1 MADETVDRVLVEE
14 IRLQISKREDDLKK
28 IETITFFRH
37 PDDQR
42 DAILSI
48 RSGAGG
54 TDAMDWTEQLERMYY
69 RWLTDLGFDVEI
81 VDRMTGSEAGIH
93 HSEIEVRG
101 PYAYGHLLS
110 EIGVHRVCHISD
122 FDANHKKQTSFAA
135 VDAVPRHPE
144 VTVDLKDADLDIETF
159 CSGGP
164 GGQNVNKVASAVR
177 IRHLPTGLM
186 AKCQSQRSQIQNRD
200 QAMEILASKV
210 LRFEKEKREV
220 KGGRTEAAFGHQI
233 RTYVLQPYTLV
244 KDHRTEH
251 ETGNAR
257 KVLDGDLGGFVDAF
271 LRAQPR

>member
-1 MADETVDRVLVEE
+1 MVDRVLVEE
-14 IRLQISKREDDLKK
+14 IRLQVEKREADLRR
-28 IETITFFRH
+28 IETLAFFRH
-37 PDDQR
+37 PDDRR
-42 DAILSI
+42 DAVLSI

-69 RWLTDLGFDVEI
+69 RWLTDAGFDVEI
-81 VDRMTGSEAGIH
+81 VDRMAGGEAGIH

-101 PYAYGHLLS
+101 LYAYGHLRS

-135 VDAVPRHPE
+135 VDAVPIHPE
-144 VTVDLKDADLDIETF
+144 VTVDLKDADLEIETF

-220 KGGRTEAAFGHQI
+220 KGVRTEAAFGHQI

-251 ETGNAR
+251 ETGNVR